1 MTAAWTENRS
11 KLPRLSG
18 TVAVTALMIASTLLV
33 VAGPAGQPP
42 PHLPS
47 ASPSSLGTDAWT
59 VDALRSSQLSSV
71 RDSEPGLG
79 LPGAIAVG
87 PPSVPSLLILVSFP
101 IQHSP
106 QLTQFLHSLVD
117 PTSTLYHQYLTASAF
132 DAAYG
137 GNAVAY
143 AAADAYFQSFGVAG
157 LRTSADRLTLTF
169 LASPT
174 QIQEIF
180 HTSLERFALDGRTYV
195 APTGSP
201 ELPSELASAIL
212 SVEGLSTYSSLLIHT
227 DSSATVVRNPAG
239 APAAPRVSTATYLP
253 PATVNGIQYEYAPD
267 FQVAYDELSLF
278 QDSGYPTNAVVAT
291 ILWAGTDSSGAAV
304 GPYVP
309 SDIYDFFNETLP
321 VGEPH
326 ASVNGVPL
334 NGALPPGASASYDAT
349 GANGENTL
357 DLEMVGSTAP
367 GASIYN
373 VYGPTASFANLDAAF
388 SYILNPTQTPGLA
401 NVNVI
406 TNSWGGS
413 DTNDTTWMGSLEE
426 AQARGIS
433 VLASSGDA
441 ADNPASSK
449 WSGTNVEFPSSMAY
463 NTFGVTAVGGTT
475 VSLNPSLQLASQVA
489 WNISAADTTDGGPA
503 GSSGGISTVFPEP
516 SWQLTTSANAVLAGA
531 GRGVPD
537 IAAIA
542 NNTLITINIDGY
554 QYQAWN
560 ATFSVPGNFYPMGG
574 TSIASPL
581 TAGLIAEID
590 HVLAAHGNAALGF
603 LNPQLYTL
611 ANAEF
616 TAPSSTSTTGYI
628 ATGTYVSSLPT
639 VPFVDV
645 TVGGNYLYGAG
656 FGYDLVTGWGSLDA
670 YNYTMYFLSVPS
682 AGVYGRLSGVEDY
695 LSLSNLGVTSYSSGG
710 GVNTQYNASIQQNF
724 FLANSLGAPVYWIQN
739 VIYITNTSRGW
750 AMNDTGWV
758 IYPFYGLY
766 SSETLYEYNFPS
778 GQYVSLPSNF
788 DVKTVLQ
795 SPAGFNAQC
804 VTFSV
809 GSHTVTLPVPGASF
823 IIGSL
828 WYNYSW
834 QGANYTNGPFPNNP
848 VPGGL
853 SPQFGLVAGPSGG
866 VGEFARPT
874 SGNLTAR
881 VLPYGSSKFVP
892 AATRSFGE
900 NVDQTGEAAAN
911 LAWTQQSG
919 PNWSLGIQPGSTT
932 QGVLSYQPSAGATY
946 SVSFTETG
954 LPTGTFWSVTL
965 NGATENTTTTTIV
978 FVGLTN
984 GSYAYTVGTVRGY
997 TASPSAGSISVNG
1010 GDTSQPITFT
1020 PGATYAVTLTETGL
1034 PVGTLWSVTLG
1045 GSPESS
1051 VTSSIAFNEPNGP
1064 YAYSITP
1071 IPGYSTQ
1078 YHGQVTVNGA
1088 PVSVSVQF
1096 TIVEYSVAFTETGL
1110 PSGTSWSVTL
1120 NGATQA
1126 TTTPT
1131 LTFTE
1136 ANGTIPYSIADIPG
1150 WHQSALPYT
1159 GSVTVD
1165 GTVVTEPT
1173 LAFGPATYAVTFLE
1187 AGLTSGISWSVTLNG
1202 VTGASTTTTLTFAEP
1217 NGTASYSIGDVSG
1230 WHQTT
1235 LPYAG
1240 SVTVAGAA
1248 VTEPTL
1254 EFAQL
1259 TYSVTFSQTGLPS
1272 GTSWSVTV
1280 NGATVAST
1288 TSSLAFA
1295 EPNGTYSYSIGA
1307 VPGWHQPSI
1316 PYAGSVTVNGS
1327 AIIYAVLAFSQFTSV
1342 VSFTESGLPT
1352 GTLWYVNVTG
1362 GPSYGS
1368 TTDVVT
1374 LAEPNGTFAYTAST
1388 GAMYNATSPG
1398 GTVRVAGV
1406 AVGESITFVGTFE
1419 ITFNSPSGMPAGG
1432 SWTVYLNSTAGPVT
1446 VRTASTGSLTL
1457 RAPNGTYSY
1466 SIVVP
1471 GNPSLASQGTVA
1483 VQGSNVVANPSSAT
1497 PSTFLGFPGNTGY
1510 YIVLA
1515 AVIVGLVLVA
1525 IWALRRRPGSG

>member
-1 MTAAWTENRS
+1 M
-11 KLPRLSG
+11 KLSG
-18 TVAVTALMIASTLLV
+18 PTGAVALTLLLIASTILV
-33 VAGPAGQPP
+33 VAGPAGLPQS
-42 PHLPS
+42 HLPS
-47 ASPSSLGTDAWT
+47 TTSSTSVGAAAWS
-59 VDALRSSQLSSV
+59 VDALRSSPLSSV
-71 RDSEPGLG
+71 RDPEPGLG
-79 LPGAIAVG
+79 LSGAIAIG
-87 PPSVPSLLILVSFP
+87 PPSVSSLLIVVSFP

-106 QLTQFLHSLVD
+106 HLAQFLRSLSD
-117 PTSTLYHQYLTASAF
+117 PTSSLYHRYLTASAF
-132 DAAYG
+132 DAMYG
-137 GNAVAY
+137 GNATAY
-143 AAADAYFQSFGVAG
+143 AAADAYFQSFGVG
-157 LRTSADRLTLTF
+157 SLRTSADRLTLTF
-169 LASPT
+169 MATPA

-180 HTSLERFALDGRTYV
+180 HTSVEQFALRGQTYV
-195 APTGSP
+195 APTGVP
-201 ELPSELASAIL
+201 ELPSELASAIS

-227 DSSATVVRNPAG
+227 DSSSAVVRSAAG
-239 APAAPRVSTATYLP
+239 THAAPRVSTAVYLQ
-253 PATVNGIQYEYAPD
+253 PATVNGVQYEYAPD

-291 ILWAGTDSSGAAV
+291 ILWAGTDASGAAV

-309 SDIYDFFNETLP
+309 SDISDFFNETLP
-321 VGEPH
+321 AAQPH

-334 NGALPPGASASYDAT
+334 YGALPPGASASYDAT
-349 GANGENTL
+349 GANVENTL

-388 SYILNPTQTPGLA
+388 SYILNPTHTPGLA

-413 DTNDTTWMGSLEE
+413 DTNDTTWMGYLEE

-449 WSGTNVEFPSSMAY
+449 WSGTTVEFPSSMAY

-475 VSLNPSLQLASQVA
+475 VTLNPSLQLASQVA

-503 GSSGGISTVFPEP
+503 GSTGGISTVFPEP
-516 SWQLTTSANAVLAGA
+516 SWQLATSANAVIGGA

-542 NNTLITINIDGY
+542 NNTLITINLDGY

-560 ATFSVPGNFYPMGG
+560 ATHGGRFDASWG

-581 TAGLIAEID
+581 TAGLVAEID

-603 LNPQLYTL
+603 LNPQLYAL
-611 ANAEF
+611 ANMEF
-616 TAPSSTSTTGYI
+616 APLTSTATTGYDV
-628 ATGTYVSSLPT
+628 TGSYVSPLPT
-639 VPFVDV
+639 LPLLDV
-645 TVGGNYLYGAG
+645 TTGANYVYKALA
-656 FGYDLVTGWGSLDA
+656 GYDLVTGWGSLDA

-695 LSLSNLGVTSYSSGG
+695 LSLSNLGVTSYFSGG
-710 GVNTQYNASIQQNF
+710 GVNTQFNASIQQNF
-724 FLANSLGAPVYWIQN
+724 FLANSLGAPIYWIQN

-750 AMNDTGWV
+750 AMTDSGWV
-758 IYPFYGLY
+758 VYPFYGLY
-766 SSETLYEYNFPS
+766 PSDTIYEYNFPS

-795 SPAGFNAQC
+795 SPAGFNAQY

-809 GSHTVTLPVPGASF
+809 GANTVTLPVPGAAY

-828 WYNYSW
+828 GYNYSW
-834 QGANYTNGPFPNNP
+834 QGVNYTNGPYPNNQ

-853 SPQFGLVAGPSGG
+853 SPQFGLVGGPSLATG
-866 VGEFARPT
+866 VFAHPT

-881 VLPYGSSKFVP
+881 VLPYGSSKFIP
-892 AATRSFGE
+892 AATKSFGG

-919 PNWSLGIQPGSTT
+919 QNWSLGILSASTT
-932 QGVLSYQPSAGATY
+932 QGVLSYQPPTGATY

-954 LPTGTFWSVTL
+954 LPSGTSWSVTL
-965 NGATENTTTTTIV
+965 NGATESATATTIV
-978 FVGLTN
+978 FGGLTN
-984 GSYAYTVGTVRGY
+984 GSYPYTVGAVPGY
-997 TASPSAGSISVNG
+997 TASPSAGSISVSG
-1010 GDTSQPITFT
+1010 GDYSQPITFS
-1020 PGATYAVTLTETGL
+1020 AESTYAVTLTETGL
-1034 PVGTLWSVTLG
+1034 PSGASWSVTLG
-1045 GSPESS
+1045 GSLESS
-1051 VTSSIAFNEPNGP
+1051 VTSSITFNEPNGQ
-1064 YAYSITP
+1064 YSYSITA

-1096 TIVEYSVAFTETGL
+1096 TIVEYSVVFTETGL

-1126 TTTPT
+1126 STTST

-1136 ANGTIPYSIADIPG
+1136 PNGTIPYSIADVPG

-1202 VTGASTTTTLTFAEP
+1202 VTEASTATTLTFAEP
-1217 NGTASYSIGDVSG
+1217 NGTVSYSIGDVSG
-1230 WHQTT
+1230 WHQAT

-1240 SVTVAGAA
+1240 SVTVAGGA
-1248 VTEPTL
+1248 VTEPAL
-1254 EFAQL
+1254 EFTQL

-1272 GTSWSVTV
+1272 GTSWSVTL
-1280 NGATVAST
+1280 NGATVTST
-1288 TSSLAFA
+1288 TSSLAFT
-1295 EPNGTYSYSIGA
+1295 EPNGTYSYSIGG
-1307 VPGWHQPSI
+1307 VPGWHQPSM

-1327 AIIYAVLAFSQFTSV
+1327 AVSYAALAFSEFTYAV
-1342 VSFTESGLPT
+1342 TFTEFGLPS
-1352 GTLWYVNVTG
+1352 GTLWYVNVTS

-1374 LAEPNGTFAYTAST
+1374 LAEPNGTFAYTAAT

-1398 GTVRVAGV
+1398 GTVRVAGA
-1406 AVGESITFVGTFE
+1406 AVGASIAFVGTFE
-1419 ITFNSPSGMPAGG
+1419 ITFNRPSGMPAGG
-1432 SWTVYLNSTAGPVT
+1432 SWTVYLNSTTGPSI
-1446 VRTASTGSLTL
+1446 VRTASTGSLTI

-1497 PSTFLGFPGNTGY
+1497 PSRFLGFSGNTGY
-1510 YIVLA
+1510 YILA
-1515 AVIVGLVLVA
+1515 AVIVGLALVA